1 MNPHIRGIAEEA
13 DNEINIGS
21 ERYLCD
27 ISPEYLQRFAELIIK
42 ECVSVAWFAEQY
54 GINGD
59 MAVSAQIQKHFGVK
73 R

>member
-1 MNPHIRGIAEEA
+1 M
-13 DNEINIGS
+13 S
-21 ERYLCD
+21 ERIQLLKQQAGID
-27 ISPEYLQRFAELIIK
+27 FNPDQEGLDQFAELIIK